1 MNIVKLR
8 FLGLFFDMLHSKER
22 IKWSKATRMRCHEGA
37 VIASCSIFELPGKL

>member
-8 FLGLFFDMLHSKER
+8 FLGLSLICFIQNER
-22 IKWSKATRMRCHEGA
+22 IKWSKATCVRCHEGA